1 MATSGGLLPGGGTV
15 AHSKQKLTKAEIQA
29 RNAERISAAQAVIQA
44 EVEKL
49 VSGDDWKGFLAV
61 QARLHRYSANNA
73 MLLWAEH
80 THRFQLG
87 QVASPEPG
95 VFAGFQ
101 TWSRLGRDVIKGAKG
116 YPVIAPITRR
126 VPVAVSPDGS
136 TRRLDATEEPRPTE
150 IAENVRRM
158 SGFTIAFVFAECDTT
173 GPPLPRPPS
182 PTLLAGQSPE
192 GLAEA
197 VTEHIV
203 SKGFTVSYVD
213 PDELGGA
220 NGVTNFDGHTVKV
233 RNDVTPAQATK
244 TLLHECGHVLLHMDD
259 AGQQLPRPHK
269 EVEAESVA
277 FVVASVHGMATGE
290 YSWPYVATWAT
301 RSDPAESQ
309 QLIMLTQRRVANA
322 AREIIDVSPAGHIG
336 GGRVRSIEL
345 EPPAPTL
352 SPPTPMLPSDSV
364 QLIPV
369 GF

>member
-1 MATSGGLLPGGGTV
+1 V
-15 AHSKQKLTKAEIQA
+15 AHSKPKPTKAETQA
-29 RNAERISAAQAVIQA
+29 RNAERIAAAQAVIQA

-49 VSGDDWKGFLAV
+49 VTGDDWKRFLAV
-61 QARLHRYSANNA
+61 QAKLHNYSANNS

-87 QVASPEPG
+87 QVESPEPG
-95 VFAGFQ
+95 VFAGYK
-101 TWSRLGRDVIKGAKG
+101 TWSRLGRDVAKGAKG
-116 YPVIAPITRR
+116 YPVLAPMRFSVR
-126 VPVAVSPDGS
+126 EALSPDGS
-136 TRRLDATEEPRPTE
+136 ARLVGKSDALKPTE
-150 IAENVRRM
+150 TERAGHRLA
-158 SGFTIAFVFAECDTT
+158 GFTVAFVFAECDTT
-173 GPPLPRPPS
+173 GPPLPRPPE
-182 PTLLAGQSPE
+182 PILLAGQSPE

-197 VTEHIV
+197 VTAHIV

-220 NGVTNFDGHTVKV
+220 NGVTSFDTHTVTV
-233 RNDVTPAQATK
+233 RNDVTPAQTTK

-277 FVVASVHGMATGE
+277 FVVASAHGMDTGA
-290 YSWPYVATWAT
+290 YSWPYVATWAA

-322 AREIIDVSPAGHIG
+322 AREIIDVSPAGHID
-336 GGRVRSIEL
+336 GGRVRSIEV
-345 EPPAPTL
+345 EPPVHTV
-352 SPPTPMLPSDSV
+352 PPPIPMLPSDSV

>member
-1 MATSGGLLPGGGTV
+1 MASY
-15 AHSKQKLTKAEIQA
+15 SKPRPTKAETQA
-29 RNAERISAAQAVIQA
+29 RNADRIAAAQAVIQA

-49 VSGDDWKGFLAV
+49 VTGADWQGFLSV
-61 QARLHRYSANNA
+61 QAKLHNYSANNA

-80 THRFQLG
+80 TYRFQLG

-95 VFAGFQ
+95 VFAGYK
-101 TWSRLGRDVIKGAKG
+101 TWSRLGRDVTKGSKG
-116 YPVIAPITRR
+116 YPVIAPVTRKMA
-126 VPVAVSPDGS
+126 VAVSPDGS
-136 TRRLDATEEPRPTE
+136 TRRLDVTEEPRPTE
-150 IAENVRRM
+150 IAGNVRRM
-158 SGFTIAFVFAECDTT
+158 SGFTVAFVFAECDTT
-173 GPPLPRPPS
+173 GPPLPRPPA

-197 VTEHIV
+197 VTAHIV

-220 NGVTNFDGHTVKV
+220 NGVTSFDTHTVKI
-233 RNDVTPAQATK
+233 RNDAAPAQATK

-259 AGQQLPRPHK
+259 AGQQLPRAHK

-290 YSWPYVATWAT
+290 YSWPYVATWAA

-322 AREIIDVSPAGHIG
+322 AREIIEVSPAADVLG
-336 GGRVRSIEL
+336 GGGIRSAEVEAPSPHT
-345 EPPAPTL
+345 EPLP
-352 SPPTPMLPSDSV
+352 PMLPSDSV